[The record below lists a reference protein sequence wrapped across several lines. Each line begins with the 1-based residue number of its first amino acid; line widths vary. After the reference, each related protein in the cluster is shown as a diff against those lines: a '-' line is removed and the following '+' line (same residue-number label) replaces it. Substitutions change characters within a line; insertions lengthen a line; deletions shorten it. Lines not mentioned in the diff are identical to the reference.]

1 MLCSPFLRC
10 VQAITSI
17 PAAVAFTLAAL
28 VGACAEGPARSDE
41 PGVPEAR
48 ATAGDAGIIRFPVAA
63 DGRLDTA
70 GSAVLRF
77 RESERDFGTVAEGE
91 LVRHRFPFRNAGEQ
105 PLVITH
111 ARSTCGCTVPDY
123 PRTPIAPGDTG
134 SVLVVFDTE
143 GKAGPQRKPI
153 TLTANT
159 YPNETTIDVYGT
171 VTAAGPTPDGPQ

>member
-1 MLCSPFLRC
+1 MQPL
-10 VQAITSI
+10 TS
-17 PAAVAFTLAAL
+17 ALASVAFTLASVA
-28 VGACAEGPARSDE
+28 VGCGPESAAPDE

-48 ATAGDAGIIRFPVAA
+48 AAAGDDGIIRFPVSA
-63 DGRLDTA
+63 DGTVDTA

-77 RESERDFGTVAEGE
+77 RESAHDFGTVAEGE
-91 LVRHRFPFRNAGEQ
+91 LVRYRFPFRNAGKR

-123 PRTPIAPGDTG
+123 PRSPIAPGDTG
-134 SVLVVFDTE
+134 SVLVVFDTD

-159 YPNETTIDVYGT
+159 YPNHTTIDVYGT
-171 VTAAGPTPDGPQ
+171 VAAADPTPDGAQ